1 MLGLL
6 KACVVRV
13 ALLDMASKKGD
24 CEKYGSTVVG
34 VSEHLHWGEQ
44 AVLPVFVWMPPISC
58 AMAGAVHWTSSRGGC
73 CPLAISNTARIP
85 VNLVDPVSGFQSDF
99 VV

>member
-24 CEKYGSTVVG
+24 SEKYGSTVVG
-34 VSEHLHWGEQ
+34 
-44 AVLPVFVWMPPISC
+44 ISK
-58 AMAGAVHWTSSRGGC
+58 
-73 CPLAISNTARIP
+73 
-85 VNLVDPVSGFQSDF
+85 Q
-99 VV
+99 